1 MKLILLLV
9 LFSFSALADVT
20 VVTYNMAQ
28 LKKMGVDLVA
38 CTKRRVGFQVDAMFN
53 DPSAPINA
61 SKDFVYLIQ
70 ESWTKRS
77 FKALREVAQKRNLT
91 FYPDDFNIVKNAGDL
106 IISNLK
112 ADELK
117 HIPFSSDK
125 YAKKGILYARLR
137 LDSGKTFGVINVHT
151 GYSDMNGFSEE
162 HRKHFEELGR
172 AIQEFKPQTDFF
184 AVGGDFN
191 AGPDMGFKTTKYD
204 SAKIVWEDGLM
215 PHMLNQGM
223 RLLPSVGIT
232 WDDTNN
238 TLVSIP
244 PLLLRLVNKWKNGYI
259 GWDQTDSTLDH
270 IFVKDDEQVSRH
282 EVVFKQ
288 KAPLNCG
295 KRDDKDGIHLSDH
308 YGVMAT
314 IVTDLPVQEMK
325 IEDTGPVSPTGV
337 LGQI

>member
-1 MKLILLLV
+1 MKTFLFLFLI
-9 LFSFSALADVT
+9 SFSALADVT

-28 LKKMGVDLVA
+28 LKKMGLDLVA

-53 DPSAPINA
+53 EPTAPMYA

-77 FKALREVAQKRNLT
+77 FNALRKIAKERNYT

-112 ADELK
+112 ADDVK

-125 YAKKGILYARLR
+125 YAQKGILYARLK
-137 LDSGKTFGVINVHT
+137 LDTGKTFGVINVHT

-172 AIQEFKPQTDFF
+172 AIQEFKPNSDYF

-191 AGPDMGFKTTKYD
+191 AGPDMGFKKTKYD
-204 SAKIVWEDGLM
+204 SAKLVWEDGLM
-215 PHMLNQGM
+215 PHMINQGM
-223 RLLPSVGIT
+223 RLLPSVGVT

-238 TLVSIP
+238 TLANVP
-244 PLLLRLVNKWKNGYI
+244 PLLLRLVNKYKNGYI
-259 GWDQTDSTLDH
+259 SWDQTDSTLDH
-270 IFVKDDEQVSRH
+270 IFVTNEEKVSRH
-282 EVVFKQ
+282 ELVFNK
-288 KAPLNCG
+288 KVHLNCG
-295 KRDDKDGIHLSDH
+295 KRDDKDGLFLSDH

-314 IVTDLPVQEMK
+314 VMTEEAPVTSGEVITVQ
-325 IEDTGPVSPTGV
+325 IP
-337 LGQI
+337 